1 MPNLILDLS
10 HDPCRLGVEG
20 ALLVLRRPDQPDFS
34 HRMDEIAAICV
45 SQPAATISFRALGA
59 LASNG
64 VVVVVCD
71 ERHAPTG
78 MLMPLSTHHA
88 QTPRFAEQA
97 AMTLPDRKRLWQQIV
112 QSKVT
117 QQAQVLKA
125 ANGTGLALM
134 AMVPRVMSGDT
145 TNIEATAAAAY
156 WRALMGDD
164 FRRDYEGKGINALL
178 NYGYAIVRSAMCR
191 AICASGLHPTLGLH
205 HHHRENPFCLADD
218 LMEPFRPLVDCVVWQ
233 IMNTDPNAELTPEN
247 KRHIIDFITERHC
260 VANEER
266 TLFDLCARTAQ
277 SLVRAIL
284 GTDKRLDLPV
294 WDLNAKPN

>member
-1 MPNLILDLS
+1 MPDLILDLS
-10 HDPCRLGVEG
+10 RDPCRLGVEG
-20 ALLVLRRPDQPDFS
+20 ALLVLRRPEQPDFR

-78 MLMPLSTHHA
+78 MLMPLSNHHA
-88 QTPRFAEQA
+88 QTPRFTEQA
-97 AMTLPDRKRLWQQIV
+97 AMSLPERKRLWQQVV
-112 QSKVT
+112 QAKVT
-117 QQAQVLKA
+117 QQAKVLKA
-125 ANGTGLALM
+125 AHGTGLALE

-145 TNIEATAAAAY
+145 TNIEGTAAAAY

-164 FRRDYEGKGINALL
+164 FRRDFEGGGINALL

-191 AICASGLHPTLGLH
+191 SICASGLHPTLGLH

-218 LMEPFRPLVDCVVWQ
+218 LMEPFRPLVDWVVWQ
-233 IMNTDPNAELTPEN
+233 ITRADPNAELTPEN
-247 KRHIIDFITERHC
+247 KRRIVEVITERHT
-260 VANEER
+260 AGDEER

-277 SLVRAIL
+277 SLVRVIL
-284 GTDKRLDLPV
+284 GSDKRLELPA
-294 WDLNAKPN
+294 WDLNAKSI